1 MLAVDETT
9 RSQASPLYTEIRA
22 RLRAYT
28 NVLSILEK
36 VEGDSHLSS
45 LGSSF
50 ESIFHQEMVFAVS
63 GRLIR
68 AQATEGPES
77 VAGHARLALLEHSR
91 FQGEP
96 EADRWRPKLFY

>member
-9 RSQASPLYTEIRA
+9 RSQASPLYTEVRA

-45 LGSSF
+45 LGNSF
-50 ESIFHQEMVFAVS
+50 ESIFHQEMVFAVA
-63 GRLIR
+63 GKLIR
-68 AQATEGPES
+68 AQATQRKNSFSRHPYPS
-77 VAGHARLALLEHSR
+77 LLEHA
-91 FQGEP
+91 G
-96 EADRWRPKLFY
+96 L